1 MRIIR
6 DKQAMRRIAIV
17 EKAAG
22 RSIGFVPT
30 MGALHEGHASL
41 VRAAV
46 ARDDVSVASIFVNPA
61 QFAPHEDLK
70 TYPRPFY
77 EDCELLESLGTDIVY
92 APEAGSMYPEGYAT
106 YVTVEGLSEGLCSL
120 SRPHFF
126 RGVATVVTKLFNTV
140 LPDRAYFGQKDA
152 QQCAIIKRM
161 AADLDMA
168 VEIVEMPIVR
178 EADGLAMSSRNR
190 YLSAEQRQEALRI
203 SAALRQAQ
211 DLLEVGQRDGAA
223 IIEAVRA
230 GLAPLEADYIALVD
244 AKTMRPLARVAGD
257 VLLAAAVNMGPAR
270 LIDNIK
276 FTAPD
281 AIAPAA
287 METQGRATHATVH
300 VQE

>member
-1 MRIIR
+1 MRILR
-6 DKQAMRRIAIV
+6 DKTEMRHWAIQ

-46 ARDDVSVASIFVNPA
+46 SQDDIAVASIFVNPT
-61 QFAPHEDLK
+61 QFAPHEDLD
-70 TYPRPFY
+70 TYPRPFE
-77 EDCELLESLGTDIVY
+77 EDCRILEALGTDVLY
-92 APEAGSMYPEGYAT
+92 APDADGMYPEGFST

-161 AADLDMA
+161 AQDLDMG
-168 VEIVEMPIVR
+168 VEVVEMPIVR

-190 YLSAEQRQEALRI
+190 YLTPEQRAGALRI
-203 SAALRQAQ
+203 PRALQRAM
-211 DLLEVGQRDGAA
+211 DLLESGERDATVVVNAVHAA
-223 IIEAVRA
+223 LE
-230 GLAPLEADYIALVD
+230 PLKADYVSLVD
-244 AKTMRPLARVAGD
+244 ANTMQPLTQIEGD

-276 FTAPD
+276 FTAPVGS
-281 AIAPAA
+281 PQAA
-287 METQGRATHATVH
+287 CR
-300 VQE
+300 

>member
-1 MRIIR
+1 MKIIR
-6 DKQAMRRIAIV
+6 DKQVMRQLAIT

-46 ARDDVSVASIFVNPA
+46 DRDDVSVASIFVNPT

-70 TYPRPFY
+70 TYPRPFH

-92 APEAGSMYPEGYAT
+92 APEAGSMYPVGYST
-106 YVTVEGLSEGLCSL
+106 FVTVANLSKGLCSL

-152 QQCAIIKRM
+152 QQCAIIKRL
-161 AADLDMA
+161 ALDLDMA
-168 VEIVEMPIVR
+168 VEIIEMPIVR

-190 YLSAEQRQEALRI
+190 YLTPEQRQEALRL
-203 SAALRQAQ
+203 SAALRQAEQ
-211 DLLEVGQRDGAA
+211 LLLDGERDSATIVAA
-223 IIEAVRA
+223 VHAA
-230 GLAPLEADYIALVD
+230 LAPLEADYVSLVD
-244 AKTMRPLARVAGD
+244 AATIAPLDTVVGE
-257 VLLAAAVNMGPAR
+257 VLLALAVNMGPAR

-276 FTAPD
+276 FTVPEGVA
-281 AIAPAA
+281 AA
-287 METQGRATHATVH
+287 MAATNG
-300 VQE
+300 ECKP

>member
-1 MRIIR
+1 MRLIR
-6 DKQAMRRIAIV
+6 DKNTMRQIAIQ

-46 ARDDVSVASIFVNPA
+46 AKDDVSVASIFVNPT

-70 TYPRPFY
+70 KYPRPFFN
-77 EDCELLESLGTDIVY
+77 DCEMLESLGVDLVY
-92 APEAGSMYPEGYAT
+92 APEAESMYPEGYAT
-106 YVTVEGLSEGLCSL
+106 YVTVEGLTEGLCSG

-126 RGVATVVTKLFNTV
+126 RGVATVVTKLFTTV

-152 QQCAIIKRM
+152 QQCAVIKRM
-161 AADLDMA
+161 SLDLDLG
-168 VEIVEMPIVR
+168 VEVIEMPIIR

-190 YLSAEQRQEALRI
+190 YLSADERKEALRI
-203 SAALRQAQ
+203 SAALFHAQ
-211 DLLEVGQRDGAA
+211 SMLEVGERNSAT

-230 GLAPLEADYIALVD
+230 AIAPLPIDYVSLVD
-244 AKTMRPLARVAGD
+244 AKTMRPLETVVGEI
-257 VLLAAAVNMGPAR
+257 LLAAAVNMGPAR

-276 FTAPD
+276 FTAP
-281 AIAPAA
+281 A
-287 METQGRATHATVH
+287 VH
-300 VQE
+300 

>member
-1 MRIIR
+1 MRIVR
-6 DKQAMRRIAIV
+6 EKNEMRTRAIA

-22 RSIGFVPT
+22 KSIGFVPT

-46 ARDDVSVASIFVNPA
+46 DQDDVSVASIFVNPA

-77 EDCELLESLGTDIVY
+77 EDCELLESLGVDWVY
-92 APEAGSMYPEGYAT
+92 APDPASMYPEGYAT

-126 RGVATVVTKLFNTV
+126 RGVATVVAKLFNTV

-161 AADLDMA
+161 AADLDMD
-168 VEIVEMPIVR
+168 VEIIEMPIVR

-190 YLSAEQRQEALRI
+190 YLSPEQRQEALRI
-203 SAALRQAQ
+203 SSALRSAET
-211 DLLEVGQRDGAA
+211 LLEVGQRDAAA
-223 IIEAVRA
+223 IVAAVHA
-230 GLAPLEADYIALVD
+230 GLAPLEADYVALVD
-244 AKTMRPLARVAGD
+244 AATMRPLEQVAGET
-257 VLLAAAVNMGPAR
+257 LLAVAVNMGPAR

-276 FTAPD
+276 FTP
-281 AIAPAA
+281 P
-287 METQGRATHATVH
+287 ENSGRAVH
-300 VQE
+300 V

>member
-1 MRIIR
+1 MKIIR
-6 DKQAMRRIAIV
+6 DKQAMRSRAIA

-46 ARDDVSVASIFVNPA
+46 ARDDISVASIFVNPA
-61 QFAPHEDLK
+61 QFAPHEDLD
-70 TYPRPFY
+70 TYPRPF
-77 EDCELLESLGTDIVY
+77 EADCELLESLGVDILY
-92 APEAGSMYPEGYAT
+92 APDAATMYPDGYAT

-161 AADLDMA
+161 AEDLDMA

-178 EADGLAMSSRNR
+178 EAGGLAMSSRNR
-190 YLSAEQRQEALRI
+190 YLSPEQRAEALRI
-203 SAALRQAQ
+203 SGALRVAEE
-211 DLLEVGQRDGAA
+211 LLERGER
-223 IIEAVRA
+223 EAGVIVDA
-230 GLAPLEADYIALVD
+230 VHKALAPLEADYVSLVD
-244 AKTMRPLARVAGD
+244 AHTMRPLDRVDGD

-276 FTAPD
+276 FSARAAAPQ
-281 AIAPAA
+281 AA
-287 METQGRATHATVH
+287 CT
-300 VQE
+300 